1 MKWGEYANDVQF
13 ILQRS
18 GNVSSNST
26 PNNPKCNEA
35 DSVPYFAHERNKDT
49 RKSLIFNSMDLVY
62 LLTNDLKLR
71 SSYIYIFMCVCMGL
85 FICMQ
90 IMNMSLDILILA

>member
-26 PNNPKCNEA
+26 PNNPKHNEA
-35 DSVPYFAHERNKDT
+35 DTVPYFAQERNKDT
-49 RKSLIFNSMDLVY
+49 RKSLIFNGTS
-62 LLTNDLKLR
+62 
-71 SSYIYIFMCVCMGL
+71 I
-85 FICMQ
+85 ICY
-90 IMNMSLDILILA
+90 

>member
-26 PNNPKCNEA
+26 PNNPKYNEA
-35 DSVPYFAHERNKDT
+35 DSVPYFAHERNKDI
-49 RKSLIFNSMDLVY
+49 RKSLIFNSMNLVY
-62 LLTNDLKLR
+62 LLTNNLNLKN
-71 SSYIYIFMCVCMGL
+71 CL
-85 FICMQ
+85 FLLYFSQ
-90 IMNMSLDILILA
+90 

>member
-26 PNNPKCNEA
+26 PNNNSKYNEA
-35 DSVPYFAHERNKDT
+35 DSVSYFAQERNKDT
-49 RKSLIFNSMDLVY
+49 RKSLIFNSMDF
-62 LLTNDLKLR
+62 
-71 SSYIYIFMCVCMGL
+71 IYF
-85 FICMQ
+85 
-90 IMNMSLDILILA
+90 LININFSKSF